1 MSKDLVVKAE
11 MMIRAPAAKVFEA
24 FVDPEVTTRFWFSR
38 SSGKLAPGAV
48 VRWDWDMYG
57 VGDDIHVRLIE
68 ADRSIIYDWGGEG
81 NLSRVEWTFT
91 ELGDGQTFVEVT
103 NSGFHG
109 DADSVVAQALDS
121 NGGFTTVLC
130 AAKVWLEHGINAR
143 LIEDKYPQG
152 LKPEWKGRQ
161 P

>member
-1 MSKDLVVKAE
+1 MSKDPVAKAE

-24 FVDPEVTTRFWFSR
+24 FADPAVTTKFWFSKG
-38 SSGKLAPGAV
+38 SGKLEAGAT
-48 VRWDWDMYG
+48 VRWDWEMYG
-57 VGDDIHVRLIE
+57 AGDDIHVRAIE

-81 NLSRVEWTFT
+81 NLSRVAFTFT
-91 ELGDGQTFVEVT
+91 ALDENRTFVEVT

-109 DADSVVAQALDS
+109 DPESVVAQALDS

-143 LIEDKYPQG
+143 LIEDKYPQA
-152 LKPEWKGRQ
+152 LKPDWKGR
-161 P
+161 